1 MSNEQHHEALSRAVT
16 EKLRNG
22 QIVTVRPLDRADI
35 DLERDFITNLSP
47 ESRHF
52 RFLGGVGAPSEKL
65 LQQLTD
71 IDHDQR
77 EAFIATI
84 EKDGSEVELGASRY
98 VLDAARKSAE
108 CAVVIADAWQMQ
120 GLGTLLLNRLIE
132 SARARGIEHLY
143 SIDSASNSKLRE
155 VARNMGWD
163 CRSDPEDHTQV
174 IYTLDLTAIE

>member
-1 MSNEQHHEALSRAVT
+1 MSNEHHQEALSRTVT
-16 EKLRNG
+16 EKLRSG
-22 QIVTVRPLDRADI
+22 KVVKIRPLERADI
-35 DLERDFITNLSP
+35 DLEREFITNLSP

-52 RFLGGVGAPSEKL
+52 RFLGGVGAPSEIL

-84 EKDGSEVELGASRY
+84 ESDGDETEIGVSRY
-98 VLDAARKSAE
+98 ALEPAGKSAE
-108 CAVVIADAWQMQ
+108 CAVVIADDWQMQ
-120 GLGTLLLNRLIE
+120 GLGTLLINRLIE

-143 SIDSASNSKLRE
+143 SIDSAANSRLRE

-163 CRSDPEDHTQV
+163 CRTDPGDHTQV
-174 IYTLDLTAIE
+174 IYTLDLTTV